1 VEVLVG
7 FILVAVIVAMRE
19 SRTGR
24 RVGAAPFVGLSAL
37 VAVLYFGASRLI

>member
-1 VEVLVG
+1 VEVLLAFVVVSV
-7 FILVAVIVAMRE
+7 VAAMRE

-24 RVGAAPFVGLSAL
+24 RYGAAPFVGLSVL